1 MPLFFMHDFI
11 YLSGKMEQTL
21 QGVNVFGNYE
31 RPSLRSKLGLLLICL
46 IVTTTVGA
54 ALTLRYVYRT
64 QSLFRQMQERD
75 ITGLVAAQGLQKEL
89 VAQKGFVTYFF
100 LNGDPEWLADLE
112 KHHEAFEG
120 WLHKAR
126 ESEYLDQGREVL
138 NQIESAYLR
147 FTHERSTVIELY
159 QQGDRAK
166 GAQRHWKVRDR
177 FNDIYALCEQY
188 KRLHEQSMARE
199 SERYRREA
207 RILTILS
214 LTAMPLTIALA
225 LWLGYILFRR
235 ILDPLRRLAHGEGAA
250 PNLSGEMGELQQR
263 LSTLID
269 DVDEAHTMLQE
280 TRQQVAQAE
289 KMALVGKLAAG
300 VAHSIR
306 NPLTS
311 VKMRLFSL
319 ERSLNLSPVQQED
332 FEVISEEIRHLD
344 TIIRNFLEFSRPPK
358 LRMQRVSP
366 SEVVDMTLQLL
377 RHRLDSCGVEIRRD
391 ADSPLPE
398 VDADPE
404 QLKEVLVNLIVN
416 ACDAMQD
423 GGLITIEETM
433 GNVGG
438 REHMAVI
445 TVSDNGPGI
454 PPSVRDEIFRPF
466 FSTKEEGTGLG
477 LSIANRIMT
486 EHGGWIH
493 LKSSG
498 RKGTT
503 FLLALPH
510 KETSQWHRS

>member
-1 MPLFFMHDFI
+1 MLKSQDR
-11 YLSGKMEQTL
+11 Q
-21 QGVNVFGNYE
+21 
-31 RPSLRSKLGLLLICL
+31 RPSLRSKLGLLLVCL

-54 ALTLRYVYRT
+54 GLTLRYVYTT
-64 QSLFRQMQERD
+64 QSLFERMQDRD
-75 ITGLVAAQGLQKEL
+75 IAGLIAAQGLEEEL
-89 VAQKGFVTYFF
+89 VAQKGFVTYYF
-100 LNGDPEWLADLE
+100 LNNDPEWLSDLE

-126 ESEYLDQGREVL
+126 QFEHLEQGRATL
-138 NQIESAYLR
+138 NEIESNYLR

-159 QQGDRAK
+159 QQGDRGK
-166 GAQRHWKVRDR
+166 GAKRHWKVRDQ
-177 FNDIYALCEQY
+177 FNTLYALCEKY
-188 KRLHEQSMARE
+188 KQQHEQSIATE
-199 SERYRREA
+199 GKRYRHEA

-214 LTAMPLTIALA
+214 LMAMPLTIALA

-250 PNLSGEMGELQQR
+250 PNLSGEVGELQER

-269 DVDEAHTMLQE
+269 DVDEAHVMLQE
-280 TRQQVAQAE
+280 SRQQVAQAE

-319 ERSLNLSPVQQED
+319 ERSLTLSPVQQED

-377 RHRLDSCGVEIRRD
+377 RHRLDSCGVEVRRD
-391 ADSPLPE
+391 TDTSLPE

-416 ACDAMQD
+416 ACDAMPD
-423 GGLITIEETM
+423 GGLITIRETM
-433 GNVGG
+433 GDLGG

-445 TVSDNGPGI
+445 TVADNGPGI
-454 PPSVRDEIFRPF
+454 PPSVRDDIFKPF

-477 LSIANRIMT
+477 LSIANRIMS

-498 RKGTT
+498 QGGTT

-510 KETSQWHRS
+510 KESARWHRS